1 MPKEK
6 KKTVGYVV
14 KENGEITTKFMSSL
28 KEAKQFIR
36 EVQFPEETKVVEI
49 VKVVTIETIMNTF
62 VPQVVTK
69 FVAVNQNK
77 EEFDTGI
84 NEG

>member
-77 EEFDTGI
+77 DEFDTGI